1 MIDLAMTLPESP
13 IPYTIEEYVRR
24 EATAGEKHE
33 FHDGDIQ
40 AMSGGSPEHSLII
53 MNTSSAIHTRLRGKP
68 YRNYESN
75 LRIRIPSV
83 RRYVYADG
91 SIFCAPLEYD
101 PEDPSRQSVVNPRVI
116 IEVLSPTTEAYD
128 RGEKF
133 SQYRRLDSLIEYVLI
148 SQSEALVETFV
159 RREAGAWLMTPFSG
173 LESVAKLQGV
183 EIDLPLSEIYAGV
196 EFPLLRDRAP
206 YLV

>member
-1 MIDLAMTLPESP
+1 MTLPEP
-13 IPYTIEEYVRR
+13 QPRYTIEEYVRR
-24 EATAGEKHE
+24 ETTADERHE
-33 FHDGDIQ
+33 FHDGEIL

-53 MNTSSAIHTRLRGKP
+53 VNTNSAIHTRLRGKP
-68 YRNYESN
+68 CRNYESN
-75 LRIRIPSV
+75 LRIRIPGV

-101 PEDPSRQSVVNPRVI
+101 PDDTTGQSVINPRVI
-116 IEVLSPTTEAYD
+116 IEVFSPTTEAYD

-133 SQYRRLDSLIEYVLI
+133 SQYRRLDSLVEYVLI

-159 RREAGAWLMTPFSG
+159 RREAGAWLMTPFTG
-173 LESVAKLQGV
+173 LESVAQLRGV

-196 EFPLLRDRAP
+196 EFPPRVHRAP
-206 YLV
+206 VDV